1 MCSLSIYTSSTETL
15 GKVVEEIAEAAGL
28 DPGLPSKVLL
38 ARDNR
43 SVICAMCVFVCVR
56 DVVCLKSISVCLLQ
70 TER

>member
-1 MCSLSIYTSSTETL
+1 MFSLYIYTSSTETL

-43 SVICAMCVFVCVR
+43 SMQCVMRCV
-56 DVVCLKSISVCLLQ
+56 
-70 TER
+70 

>member
-15 GKVVEEIAEAAGL
+15 GKVVDEIAEAAGL

-43 SVICAMCVFVCVR
+43 SVVCAMCVFVCV
-56 DVVCLKSISVCLLQ
+56 
-70 TER
+70 